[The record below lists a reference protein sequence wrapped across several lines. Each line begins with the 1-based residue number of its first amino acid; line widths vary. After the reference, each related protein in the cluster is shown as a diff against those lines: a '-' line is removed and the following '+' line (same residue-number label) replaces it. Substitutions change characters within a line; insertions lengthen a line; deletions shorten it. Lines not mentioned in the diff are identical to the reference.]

1 MNEDLVKQARQ
12 YASKDEYH
20 VTRRYITA
28 LCDEVER
35 LRNINTNV
43 FSRIQDNKAVWEDAE
58 RYRWLRDA
66 AWDVGFEDVAP
77 IVVNCD
83 NRMEKFDWLEGSNL
97 DRVVDEWRKK

>member
-12 YASKDEYH
+12 YAAKDEYY
-20 VTRRYITA
+20 VTRRYITE

-43 FSRIQDNKAVWEDAE
+43 FSRIQDNREVWEDAE
-58 RYRWLRDA
+58 RYKWLRDA
-66 AWDVGFEDVAP
+66 AWSVDFEATAP

-83 NRMEKFDWLEGSNL
+83 NKMEHFEWLEGSKL
-97 DRVVDEWRKK
+97 DVIIDEWRKK